1 MYIFL
6 EKKPNCLQTVVT
18 QIRCR
23 VQRRLIWVCTVCQL
37 PFRVIQNTMGK
48 WEPWWYSRKYK
59 LSDKNTCITII
70 SWLGAKFGFI
80 SEIQRI
86 PQQLLMFI
94 LLEIFIWGSGD
105 HKRSPR
111 WQKNS
116 ILLSIQHH
124 SERRFFCLAFYFK
137 WKYFVLIDLIWSETI
152 CLFCF
157 CVLFSNIYPKI
168 KFMIKKIDLTYA
180 VSIVMWFFK
189 III

>member
-37 PFRVIQNTMGK
+37 PFRGIQNTMGK

-86 PQQLLMFI
+86 PQQFLMFI

-124 SERRFFCLAFYFK
+124 SERRSFAWRFILNENILFWLTSSDQKPFVFSVSVFYSQIFILK
-137 WKYFVLIDLIWSETI
+137 LNLW
-152 CLFCF
+152 
-157 CVLFSNIYPKI
+157 
-168 KFMIKKIDLTYA
+168 
-180 VSIVMWFFK
+180 
-189 III
+189 